1 MRLFLLPVSTRRTLI
16 YCQRLNVVTTTNDAS
31 LLDKAT
37 RRASNLWAGWEKKES
52 GWQRKVVDLG
62 NKAFKRIPY
71 EEWGLKS
78 IPPLST
84 RRETEGL
91 GNKTQ
96 VDVLF
101 PSTILPQDSVVEV
114 LRTLATERQKLHKS
128 RMIYSIV
135 GLPIAAPFGLIP
147 LIPNLPFFYLCFR
160 AYSHWKALK
169 GSQHIEFLLKEQ
181 LIRKQ
186 PSKILDQLY
195 ARQMLPKSRSPPLM
209 DPKSVSSKPSNV
221 ERMLLQQSD
230 ASRIAS
236 SLNIPELQLELER
249 AVWQVERDLQAK
261 KDLRDEKERLDSAN
275 SRDRTET
282 KTKIKP
288 KPKPKTKIKIK

>member
-1 MRLFLLPVSTRRTLI
+1 
-16 YCQRLNVVTTTNDAS
+16 LNVVTTKNNTS

-37 RRASNLWAGWEKKES
+37 SRASNLWAGWEKKES

-84 RRETEGL
+84 RRGAEEIGS
-91 GNKTQ
+91 KKR
-96 VDVLF
+96 VEVLF

-114 LRTLATERQKLHKS
+114 LKTLATERQKLHKT
-128 RMIYSIV
+128 RLIYSIA

-169 GSQHIEFLLKEQ
+169 GSQHIEFLLNKQ
-181 LIRKQ
+181 LITKQ
-186 PSKILDQLY
+186 PSKILDQVY
-195 ARQMLPKSRSPPLM
+195 ARQMFPKSKSSSRTK
-209 DPKSVSSKPSNV
+209 PKSVSSKSSNI
-221 ERMLLQQSD
+221 ERMLLQESD
-230 ASRIAS
+230 GSRIAS
-236 SLNIPELQLELER
+236 LLHIPELQLELER

-275 SRDRTET
+275 SRDKT
-282 KTKIKP
+282 KTK
-288 KPKPKTKIKIK
+288 

>member
-1 MRLFLLPVSTRRTLI
+1 
-16 YCQRLNVVTTTNDAS
+16 LNVVTTKNNTS

-37 RRASNLWAGWEKKES
+37 SRASNLWAGWEKKES

-84 RRETEGL
+84 RRGAEEIGS
-91 GNKTQ
+91 KKR
-96 VDVLF
+96 VEVLF

-114 LRTLATERQKLHKS
+114 LRTLATERQKLHKT
-128 RMIYSIV
+128 RLIYSIA

-169 GSQHIEFLLKEQ
+169 GSQHIEFLLNKQ
-181 LIRKQ
+181 LITKQ
-186 PSKILDQLY
+186 PSKILDKLY
-195 ARQMLPKSRSPPLM
+195 ARQMFPKSKSSPRTN
-209 DPKSVSSKPSNV
+209 PKSVSSKSSNI
-221 ERMLLQQSD
+221 ERMLLQESD
-230 ASRIAS
+230 GSRIAS
-236 SLNIPELQLELER
+236 LLHIPELQLELER

-275 SRDRTET
+275 SRDKT
-282 KTKIKP
+282 KTK
-288 KPKPKTKIKIK
+288 